1 MTSSERLKTPYY
13 LIGIDGGGTGT
24 RILLADAH
32 STILAQA
39 HGGPSALGLGVNA
52 AWREIIMLCT
62 AVFNQIGKSFDSTQ
76 CVLGCGLAGADN
88 PGWRAQFIA
97 QAPVCQTLA
106 VETDG
111 YTTLLGAHSGQ
122 PGVIIALGTGS
133 VGVALNA
140 EGKRKIIGGYGF
152 PSGDEASG
160 AALGLRLAQHAQHAL
175 DARTARDTFANA
187 ILNALSVDDRE
198 SMLIWLGNA
207 RQTQFASL
215 APLAFAHADHPFAQ
229 TLLTSAGD
237 EIASM
242 IDALDP
248 SHTLPVALCGGLAAA
263 FTPYVP
269 MTHSPRLR
277 PAQGNSVQGALQLAL
292 CNNRTDFYF
301 CK

>member
-1 MTSSERLKTPYY
+1 MTSSEILKTPYY

-24 RILLADAH
+24 RVLLADAH
-32 STILAQA
+32 STVLAQA
-39 HGGPSALGLGVNA
+39 QGGPSALGLGVNA
-52 AWREIIMLCT
+52 AWREIILLCA

-76 CVLGCGLAGADN
+76 CALGCGLAGADN
-88 PGWRAQFIA
+88 PGWRAEFIA
-97 QAPVCQTLA
+97 QAPLCQMLA

-111 YTTLLGAHSGQ
+111 YTTLLGAHNGQ
-122 PGVIIALGTGS
+122 PGVIVALGTGS

-160 AALGLRLAQHAQHAL
+160 AALGLRIAQHAQRAL
-175 DARTARDTFANA
+175 DARAVRDAFANA
-187 ILNALSVDDRE
+187 ILKALGVDDRE
-198 SMLIWLGNA
+198 SMLTWLGNA
-207 RQTQFASL
+207 RQTQFAAL

-229 TLLTSAGD
+229 TLLTSAGA
-237 EIASM
+237 EIANM

-248 SHTLPVALCGGLAAA
+248 SHTLPIALCGGLAAA

-269 MTHSPRLR
+269 ITHSARLR
-277 PAQGNSVQGALQLAL
+277 PAQGNSVHGALKLAL
-292 CNNRTDFYF
+292 CNNRTDFHF